1 MHNKCCSISGTENSL
16 RWLWAAA
23 VVGAAAL
30 CACSVAASKKS
41 ALQPSTVI
49 KDVSSFEG
57 KTVTVSGYL
66 VSEFENRGVW
76 DSRSKYEGGS
86 GTTDCLSLLIPRDR
100 FDVVASY
107 SRRFAVVEGKIVD
120 LRKTDFV
127 LGSACSFVAIEV
139 QDIRSAP

>member
-1 MHNKCCSISGTENSL
+1 L
-16 RWLWAAA
+16 RRLALWGALIG
-23 VVGAAAL
+23 GAAAL
-30 CACSVAASKKS
+30 CACSVVASKKS
-41 ALQPSTVI
+41 VLHPSTVI
-49 KDVSSFEG
+49 KDVASFVG

-66 VSEFENRGVW
+66 VSEFENRGMW
-76 DSRSKYEGGS
+76 DSRSTYSGGS

-107 SRRFAVVEGKIVD
+107 SKRFAVVEGKIVD
-120 LRKTDFV
+120 LRKTDFA